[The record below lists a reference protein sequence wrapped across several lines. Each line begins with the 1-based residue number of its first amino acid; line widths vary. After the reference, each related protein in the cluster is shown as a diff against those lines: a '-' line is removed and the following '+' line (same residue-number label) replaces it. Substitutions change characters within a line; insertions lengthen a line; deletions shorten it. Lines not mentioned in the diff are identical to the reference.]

1 VVVES
6 TVVSS
11 KVQQKDGFG
20 VDVSI
25 IGNLDFANLTN
36 PLSGANDLFSGDVTK
51 PAGESSVTAGNSAV
65 SGWDRESTMKVG
77 VISDDVSVFLRLL
90 DSVTDTTVL
99 ARPRVMALNRQRAQ
113 ILIGRR
119 VGYLSSTTTQTSTT
133 QSVEFLDSGIKLVF
147 RPFISSD
154 GSIRMELAPSVSEA
168 KIENLV
174 DTNGSTL
181 PVPNEDTSEITT
193 NVRVKNGQTLVLGG
207 LFKENTV
214 IERRQVPGLG
224 DIPLL
229 GNAFKGYDDSLTR
242 EEIIFL
248 VTPTIVKDE
257 IAKVWSDE
265 ANEFE
270 HAVRIGTREGLL
282 PWSRDTLTT
291 SSNQKAFEAMAKGD
305 RELALFHAENSLRL
319 MPNQPEM
326 VRLRAELTGKGSTAQ
341 ADYENSMMR
350 RMVEK
355 QLGKRVDGSMPA
367 AGTQTANGETEATG
381 DE

>member
-1 VVVES
+1 
-6 TVVSS
+6 
-11 KVQQKDGFG
+11 
-20 VDVSI
+20 
-25 IGNLDFANLTN
+25 
-36 PLSGANDLFSGDVTK
+36 
-51 PAGESSVTAGNSAV
+51 
-65 SGWDRESTMKVG
+65 
-77 VISDDVSVFLRLL
+77 
-90 DSVTDTTVL
+90 
-99 ARPRVMALNRQRAQ
+99 
-113 ILIGRR
+113 RR
-119 VGYLSSTTTQTSTT
+119 VGYLSSTTTQTATT

-326 VRLRAELTGKGSTAQ
+326 VRLRTELTGKGSTAQ